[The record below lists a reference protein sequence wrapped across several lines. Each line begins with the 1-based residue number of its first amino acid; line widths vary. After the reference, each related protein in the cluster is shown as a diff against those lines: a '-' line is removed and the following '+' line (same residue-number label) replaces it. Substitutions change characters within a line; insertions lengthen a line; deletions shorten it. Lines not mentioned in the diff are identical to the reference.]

1 MIAYKFLRADGTSP
15 FAGFRWD
22 LPDTNP
28 GDWVEAGVE
37 PCRSGIHA
45 CRPGDLPFWATDSLY
60 EIEVDGEIAEGRS
73 KLVASRGR
81 LLRRIDAWDDE
92 LRGAYARTCAE
103 RAHELAFS
111 ATPPLEDWYAMAEA
125 SIDQGAGPIGFVTAR
140 IAEEAL
146 GSDGHRTERA
156 RQAAWLV
163 EQLGL
168 GG

>member
-15 FAGFRWD
+15 FAAFRWD
-22 LPDTNP
+22 LPDTKP
-28 GDWVEAGVE
+28 GGWVEARVD

-45 CRPGDLPFWATDSLY
+45 CRPGDLPFWASDSLY
-60 EIEVDGEIAEGRS
+60 EIEVDGEISEGGS

-103 RAHELAFS
+103 
-111 ATPPLEDWYAMAEA
+111 A

-146 GSDGHRTERA
+146 GPDGHRTERA